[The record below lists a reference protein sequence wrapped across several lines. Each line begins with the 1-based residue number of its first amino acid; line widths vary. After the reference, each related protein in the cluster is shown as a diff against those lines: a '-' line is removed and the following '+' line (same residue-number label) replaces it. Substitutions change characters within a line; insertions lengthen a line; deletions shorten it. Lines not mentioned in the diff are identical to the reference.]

1 LLCSYASSQFRQ
13 HPYPPTPPPPSPSS
27 FLFCFH
33 LYVATEQPESSR
45 KENINVAS
53 RPFALRPSLRA
64 KNKVQITLYTMYV
77 IIHLIRLGYSR
88 SHVHLSKHAPHTIG
102 YNNICEPNI
111 RCLNSINAHFSGLCS
126 CSDSLLSPLDPPA
139 PESILR
145 RSISW
150 HEYSQLTA
158 SLVRGR
164 RRQRQRREKETD
176 GCGAHRET
184 GIHSGNTFTKQNRP
198 ALHFEARQCS
208 ASFAVDK
215 LDSRRLD

>member
-1 LLCSYASSQFRQ
+1 MTL
-13 HPYPPTPPPPSPSS
+13 
-27 FLFCFH
+27 
-33 LYVATEQPESSR
+33 
-45 KENINVAS
+45 
-53 RPFALRPSLRA
+53 
-64 KNKVQITLYTMYV
+64 TLYIY
-77 IIHLIRLGYSR
+77 
-88 SHVHLSKHAPHTIG
+88 
-102 YNNICEPNI
+102 ICEPNV
-111 RCLNSINAHFSGLCS
+111 RCLNSINAHFSAFCS

-176 GCGAHRET
+176 GCGAQRET
-184 GIHSGNTFTKQNRP
+184 GIYSGNTLTKQNRP
-198 ALHFEARQCS
+198 ALHFEARQCN